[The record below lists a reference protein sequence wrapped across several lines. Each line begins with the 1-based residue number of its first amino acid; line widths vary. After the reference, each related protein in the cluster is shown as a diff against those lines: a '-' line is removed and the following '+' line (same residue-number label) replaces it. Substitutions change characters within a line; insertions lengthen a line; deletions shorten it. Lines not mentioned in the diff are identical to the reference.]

1 MDTRLTELPVGEL
14 VARLASDAPVPG
26 GGSASALAGSLA
38 AALVHMVVELTA
50 GRSEADRDDAA
61 LVEIRTAAASL
72 QSELTRLVD
81 ADAAAYAAVMA
92 ARRLP
97 RDSDLERAARRVQ
110 LEAAIRDATRAPLAT
125 ARNASDVLG
134 LAERLAPIGN
144 RNAVSDVGVA
154 ALLAAAAVRGA
165 ILNVRINLPHIANDE
180 ALRSEAEDEAVRLL
194 AGLEDRERSVRD
206 AVAERIG

>member
-1 MDTRLTELPVGEL
+1 MDTRLTELSVDEL

-50 GRSEADRDDAA
+50 GRSDAAGDEAA
-61 LVEIRTAAASL
+61 LVEIRVAAASL

-81 ADAAAYAAVMA
+81 ADAAAYASVMA

-97 RDSDLERAARRVQ
+97 RDSDLERDARRVQ
-110 LEAAIRDATRAPLAT
+110 LEAAIREATRAPLAT
-125 ARNASDVLG
+125 ARHASDVLE
-134 LAERLAPIGN
+134 LAERMAPIGN
-144 RNAVSDVGVA
+144 RNAVSDIGVA
-154 ALLAAAAVRGA
+154 ALLAAAAIRGA
-165 ILNVRINLPHIANDE
+165 ILNVRINLPFVTNDE
-180 ALRSEAEDEAVRLL
+180 ELRTGAEAEVARLL
-194 AGLEDRERSVRD
+194 TGLEERERSVRD

>member
-1 MDTRLTELPVGEL
+1 MDTRLTELSVDEL

-50 GRSEADRDDAA
+50 GRSEAAGDEAA
-61 LVEIRTAAASL
+61 LGEIRVAAASL

-81 ADAAAYAAVMA
+81 ADAAAYASVMA

-97 RDSDLERAARRVQ
+97 RDSDLERDARRVQ
-110 LEAAIRDATRAPLAT
+110 LEAAIREATRAPLAT
-125 ARNASDVLG
+125 ARHASDVLE
-134 LAERLAPIGN
+134 LAERMAPIGN
-144 RNAVSDVGVA
+144 RNAVSDIGVA
-154 ALLAAAAVRGA
+154 ALLAAAAIRGA
-165 ILNVRINLPHIANDE
+165 ILNVRINLPFVTNDE
-180 ALRSEAEDEAVRLL
+180 ELRTGAEAEVTRLL
-194 AGLEDRERSVRD
+194 TGLEERERSVRD

>member
-144 RNAVSDVGVA
+144 RNAISDVGVA
-154 ALLAAAAVRGA
+154 ALLAAAAVHGA

>member
-1 MDTRLTELPVGEL
+1 MDTRLTELPVREL
-14 VARLASDAPVPG
+14 VARLGSDAPAPG
-26 GGSASALAGSLA
+26 GGSASALAGALA

-50 GRSEADRDDAA
+50 GRSEADRDEAA
-61 LVEIRTAAASL
+61 LVEIRTAVASL

-81 ADAAAYAAVMA
+81 ADAAAYASVMA

-110 LEAAIRDATRAPLAT
+110 LDAAIREATRTPLAT
-125 ARNASDVLG
+125 ARHASDVLG

-154 ALLAAAAVRGA
+154 ALLAAASVRGA
-165 ILNVRINLPHIANDE
+165 ILNVRINLPYVANDE
-180 ALRSEAEDEAVRLL
+180 ALRAEAEAEAARLL